1 MTTLLRFLGVF
12 LALNLIAQS
21 FVIGSGFAME
31 SVTFI
36 MWTVGLAAIIT
47 LKWEG
52 KSLGEL
58 GWKWGEGRYHW
69 IALGLPFIYGTIA
82 YSLAGAMGWAEFATP
97 GLQAE
102 FRANGPLANWDTA
115 LALLPTVLIVFAAS
129 VANAYA
135 RALGEE
141 IGWRGFLTP
150 RLTQAWG
157 FALATLVTGLFWGV
171 WHFPALVFSEYNSG
185 GNQIWEMISFL
196 VLVVSLSAPMAWLRL
211 KSGSLWPAA
220 TFHAAHN
227 VFIQRIL
234 DPMAA
239 RNEGDITM
247 ISEFGIVLAIVAAL
261 VSAPFW
267 WDGIR
272 NFRKGVLA

>member
-1 MTTLLRFLGVF
+1 MATVLRFLGVF

-21 FVIGSGFAME
+21 FVIWSGFAME

-82 YSLAGAMGWAEFATP
+82 YGLAGAMGWAQFATP

-102 FRANGPLANWDTA
+102 FRSNGPLANWDTA
-115 LALLPTVLIVFAAS
+115 LALLPTVLIVFAAG

-141 IGWRGFLTP
+141 IGWRGFLAP

-157 FALATLVTGLFWGV
+157 FALATIVTGLFWGV
-171 WHFPALVFSEYNSG
+171 WHFPALLFSEYNAG
-185 GNQIWEMISFL
+185 GNPAWEMISFL
-196 VLVVSLSAPMAWLRL
+196 VMVVSLSAPMAWLRL

-234 DPMAA
+234 DPMAT

-247 ISEFGIVLAIVAAL
+247 ISEFGIVLAIVTAL

-272 NFRKGVLA
+272 NFRKGALA

>member
-1 MTTLLRFLGVF
+1 MSTILRFLGVF
-12 LALNLIAQS
+12 IALNLIAQS
-21 FVIGSGFAME
+21 FVLWSGFAME

-52 KSLGEL
+52 KGLGDL
-58 GWKWGEGRYHW
+58 GWQWGEGRYHW

-82 YSLAGAMGWAEFATP
+82 YSLAGMMGWAQFATP
-97 GLQAE
+97 DMQAA
-102 FRANGPLANWDTA
+102 FRADGPLANWDSA
-115 LALLPTVLIVFAAS
+115 VALLPTVLIVFAAG
-129 VANAYA
+129 VANSFA

-171 WHFPALVFSEYNSG
+171 WHFPALLFSEYNAG
-185 GNQIWEMISFL
+185 GNPIWEMISFL

-247 ISEFGIVLAIVAAL
+247 VSEFGIVLAIVAAL
-261 VSAPFW
+261 VAAPFW
-267 WDGIR
+267 FWGIQS
-272 NFRKGVLA
+272 FRKGGTA